1 MKAMS
6 EKFLQKKKKMVA
18 MGHFGG
24 FNPAG
29 IQDPTKV
36 TSNYMIPSGKYM
48 FNINNRNTRTRC

>member
-1 MKAMS
+1 
-6 EKFLQKKKKMVA
+6 MVA

-24 FNPAG
+24 FNFAR

-36 TSNYMIPSGKYM
+36 TSNYMIPAGKYM